1 MRFGR
6 PQNFPRKSPR
16 VIHPGPNLP
25 APRCRGKGVATQ
37 LLLTERT
44 SDHREPMRP
53 PEAPGPG
60 EEDSTAPA
68 GLENTEVLEL
78 GGVVSSR
85 SGRGRETVGRATDFD
100 TFFLAHYPRVVRSLT
115 AIAGNREMAA
125 DATQEAF
132 LKAYARWRRIRRY
145 SAPEAWVR
153 RVAINRM
160 NDIRRAEERRRARE
174 ARVAEPEGAL
184 DGGLA
189 GVDGEGDVAALL
201 ARLPER
207 QRMAMALY
215 YVDDLSVREVARVMK
230 ISNGAVKFHL
240 NRGRAALAGLL
251 EGEGSL

>member
-1 MRFGR
+1 M
-6 PQNFPRKSPR
+6 
-16 VIHPGPNLP
+16 
-25 APRCRGKGVATQ
+25 GVATQ
-37 LLLTERT
+37 LLLTEPD
-44 SDHREPMRP
+44 SDYREPMRT

-60 EEDSTAPA
+60 ATDEAAPVAADHSEDI
-68 GLENTEVLEL
+68 EVLEF
-78 GGVVSSR
+78 GGALSSR
-85 SGRGRETVGRATDFD
+85 AARSSGAGGRATDFD

-115 AIAGNREMAA
+115 AIGGNREMAA

-153 RVAINRM
+153 RVALNRL
-160 NDIRRAEERRRARE
+160 NDMRKAEQRRRARE
-174 ARVAEPEGAL
+174 ARVAEPEGA
-184 DGGLA
+184 DDTALA
-189 GVDGEGDVAALL
+189 GVDGDGDVTALL

-207 QRMAMALY
+207 QRAAMALY

-240 NRGRAALAGLL
+240 NRGRSALAGLL

>member
-1 MRFGR
+1 
-6 PQNFPRKSPR
+6 
-16 VIHPGPNLP
+16 
-25 APRCRGKGVATQ
+25 
-37 LLLTERT
+37 
-44 SDHREPMRP
+44 MRP

-60 EEDSTAPA
+60 ATDDAAPE
-68 GLENTEVLEL
+68 GFENTEVLEL
-78 GGVVSSR
+78 GGVFSSR
-85 SGRGRETVGRATDFD
+85 PGRGRERAGRTTDFD
-100 TFFLAHYPRVVRSLT
+100 SFFLTHYPRVVRSLT
-115 AIAGNREMAA
+115 AIGGNREMAA

-160 NDIRRAEERRRARE
+160 NDMRRAEDRRRARE
-174 ARVAEPEGAL
+174 AKVAEPEGAL
-184 DGGLA
+184 DGALG
-189 GVDGEGDVAALL
+189 GVDGDGDVAALL

-207 QRMAMALY
+207 QRAAMALY

-240 NRGRAALAGLL
+240 NRGRTALAGLL